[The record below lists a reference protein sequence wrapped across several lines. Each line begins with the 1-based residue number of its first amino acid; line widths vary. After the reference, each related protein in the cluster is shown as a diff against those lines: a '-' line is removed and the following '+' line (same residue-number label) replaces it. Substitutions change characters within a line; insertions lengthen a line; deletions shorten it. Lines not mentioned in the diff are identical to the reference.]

1 MNKLIIITSLLLYF
15 LSNNGIAQENLL
27 GKSKEDIVNN
37 VLKDKKYSINKTLGT
52 IVENIEGVGMQVYSF
67 DTLNNCNK
75 ILIVPKEFKIN
86 GTSVK
91 QFLWSNCNKNYTIL
105 GPDKWKTICRGNY
118 VYIYETTDPDY
129 GVSFVWTY

>member
-1 MNKLIIITSLLLYF
+1 MNKFILIISLLLYF
-15 LSNNGIAQENLL
+15 ISNNVIAQENLL

-37 VLKDKKYSINKTLGT
+37 VLKDYKYSINKTLGT

-129 GVSFVWTY
+129 EVSFVWTY